1 MFSATAELLC
11 YTRLLTGDS
20 NGLLTFQVVNRK
32 SRTYART
39 LYGSPGR
46 WWHTLSAYNTV
57 GCDIYVMPNHSG
69 SDKRRAEDIVTLR
82 AVFADYDAGVPD
94 EWALEPSFV
103 VESSVGKAQAYWL
116 LEPKFAASDMAQW
129 GRVVRS
135 IVAATGADPAAV
147 DAPRVLRCPG
157 FANTKYDGRP
167 VARIISESSARYTL
181 DQLEAAW
188 PEVAPARPKV
198 LSTSSGSASEQRRY
212 QAYLKTAVDGA
223 PANGWNQWAYRLA
236 ATGVGSFGLGW
247 RTVFELLYDAI
258 NARHGHDAYPYCEL
272 ELICINAA
280 HYSQRVAL
288 PAGPVVTHFEL
299 ED

>member
-1 MFSATAELLC
+1 MLSATAELLC

-20 NGLLTFQVVNRK
+20 NGALTFQVVNRNN
-32 SRTYART
+32 RAYART

-46 WWHTLSAYNTV
+46 WWHTLAAYNTV

-69 SDKRRAEDIVTLR
+69 SDKRRAEDITTLR
-82 AVFADYDAGVPD
+82 ACFADYDAGVPD

-103 VESSVGKAQAYWL
+103 VESSPGKAQAYWL
-116 LEPKFAASDMAQW
+116 LEPKFAASDMEQW

-135 IVAATGADPAAV
+135 IVAATGADPAAT

-157 FANTKYDGRP
+157 FANTKYDDRP
-167 VARIISESSARYTL
+167 VARIISESNARYTL

-188 PEVAPARPKV
+188 PEVAPPRNTV
-198 LSTSSGSASEQRRY
+198 VSTSKGSLSDRRRY
-212 QAYLKTAVDGA
+212 AAYVKTAVDGA
-223 PANGWNQWAYRLA
+223 PATGWNAWAYRLA
-236 ATGVGSFGLGW
+236 AAGVGSFGLGW
-247 RTVFELLYDAI
+247 REVFELLYDAI
-258 NARHGHDAYPYCEL
+258 NARHGQDAYPYCEL
-272 ELICINAA
+272 ELVCINAA

-288 PAGPVVTHFEL
+288 PAAPVTHFEL